1 MGAFASL
8 QTRYGSEAIG
18 SEMTGSRRSQRLVVP
33 NGALAQCTDLRLGR
47 NRYRDDGMN
56 ALPNLNELQ
65 LQFNQV
71 SDGGIALQAL
81 AGAVTCVQGARGGW
95 GLASLELAC
104 ARHSQGGR
112 VSLSAPPRV
121 LNSFEPS

>member
-65 LQFNQV
+65 FNQV

-81 AGAVTCVQGARGGW
+81 AGAVTCVQGARGGG

-104 ARHSQGGR
+104 ARYSQGGR
-112 VSLSAPPRV
+112 VSLSAPPQSPF
-121 LNSFEPS
+121 NSFQPS